1 MVWTSRQD
9 KLPPPSYFSQIV
21 EHLRRAYRGAR
32 ISREMMQALRPFFIE
47 AWRNGATADA
57 AAQRTCSCDG
67 REVVPSPAVGVQV
80 ARGEVRAPKGAE
92 RGEVFGA
99 DELRPPAAVE
109 RLERKLQQIEQRQ
122 KKEQSVATRW
132 RQREQTARKD
142 FVRAEAAQRIGGATQ
157 RYAALREEAQRIEE
171 ELRRVRAELGRVGR
185 GARALD
191 DSSISTS
198 AISTSPTSAPS
209 ETDSGPASAKA
220 PRRAR
225 KASAASSTPETVGPG
240 ADPQAAAMLASI
252 RGLLP
257 EVAGQLAAQMKKE
270 GGRS

>member
-1 MVWTSRQD
+1 MVWESRQD

-21 EHLRRAYRGAR
+21 EHLQRAYRGAR
-32 ISREMMQALRPFFIE
+32 ISREMMQTLRPFFIE

-80 ARGEVRAPKGAE
+80 ARGEVRPPKGAE

-109 RLERKLQQIEQRQ
+109 RLEKKLQQIEQRQ
-122 KKEQSVATRW
+122 KKEQSIATRW

-157 RYAALREEAQRIEE
+157 RYAALKEEAQHIEG
-171 ELRRVRAELGRVGR
+171 ELRRVRADLGRVSR
-185 GARALD
+185 GLR
-191 DSSISTS
+191 TS
-198 AISTSPTSAPS
+198 NDATSAP
-209 ETDSGPASAKA
+209 PADEAPMQEAAK
-220 PRRAR
+220 PRRT
-225 KASAASSTPETVGPG
+225 KKTSAASRTPETAGPD

-270 GGRS
+270 GGQS